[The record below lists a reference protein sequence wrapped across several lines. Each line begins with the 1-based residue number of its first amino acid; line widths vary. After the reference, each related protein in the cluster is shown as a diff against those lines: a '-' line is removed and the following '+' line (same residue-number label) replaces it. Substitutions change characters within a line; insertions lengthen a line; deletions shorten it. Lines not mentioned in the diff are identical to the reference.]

1 MRAVFL
7 NPLSLALMSS
17 VLMVGCTSSEEDQL
31 REWMAQER
39 ANARPRVTPLEE
51 PKPFTPQAYTGAE
64 GMDPST
70 LSN

>member
-39 ANARPRVTPLEE
+39 ANARPRVTPL
-51 PKPFTPQAYTGAE
+51 
-64 GMDPST
+64 
-70 LSN
+70 